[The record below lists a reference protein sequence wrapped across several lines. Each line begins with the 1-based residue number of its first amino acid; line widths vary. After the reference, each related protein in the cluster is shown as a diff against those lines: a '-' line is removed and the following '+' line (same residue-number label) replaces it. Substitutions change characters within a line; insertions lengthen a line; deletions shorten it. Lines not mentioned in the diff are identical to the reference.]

1 MREKRHQRLLA
12 GKANGEGEHIMKNR
26 LLSLLLTVC
35 MVVMLFTG
43 LAVTASAADT
53 IKGYLVSY
61 TFQAGDTMYGVC
73 DAKGIDAN
81 TQLNTIAR
89 INNIT
94 NYNYM
99 LPGKVLWLPSSSV
112 LPPGEEEPVVPEML
126 TVFE

>member
-1 MREKRHQRLLA
+1 
-12 GKANGEGEHIMKNR
+12 MKKR

-43 LAVTASAADT
+43 LAATASAADT

-61 TFQAGDTMYGVC
+61 TLQAGDTIYAVC
-73 DAKGIDAN
+73 EAKGIDFDN
-81 TQLNTIAR
+81 NLNLIAK

-99 LPGKVLWLPSSSV
+99 MPGKQLWLPSTTATTGSTSN
-112 LPPGEEEPVVPEML
+112 
-126 TVFE
+126 TI